1 MAAAGVTDQTPEER
15 AALVTWHLSH
25 GDAFKTAEVCRMTG
39 LTRQGAYRLLCK
51 LSRVIPVYQDESGV
65 WQVLAYREMDAAVE

>member
-15 AALVTWHLSH
+15 AALVTWYLSH
-25 GDAFKTAEVCRMTG
+25 GDAFRTSEVCRMTG

-51 LSRVIPVYQDESGV
+51 LSRVIPVYQDKSGV
-65 WQVLAYREMDAAVE
+65 WQVLAIQEATSVVD